1 LSGKGAEI
9 LTVFRVVVSSVV
21 NICFTFE
28 IVWVQPDDLSFYR
41 ASHPSES
48 SLLYRIENGRC
59 LGEIQRQRPFISEKY
74 SIVLLFQSA
83 SCIGYW
89 CV

>member
-1 LSGKGAEI
+1 LNSE
-9 LTVFRVVVSSVV
+9 TVQLALGG
-21 NICFTFE
+21 FT
-28 IVWVQPDDLSFYR
+28 FYR

-89 CV
+89 CVWATDTAEWFGLCR